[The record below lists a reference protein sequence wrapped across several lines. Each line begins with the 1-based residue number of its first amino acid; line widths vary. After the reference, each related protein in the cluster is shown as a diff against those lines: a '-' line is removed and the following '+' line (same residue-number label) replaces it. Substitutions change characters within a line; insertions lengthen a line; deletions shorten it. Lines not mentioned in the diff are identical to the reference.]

1 MNETILAPDVF
12 DRLHQAM
19 ASDHAGFIALYRD
32 FLADAW
38 QTLRKLR
45 EAVQQQQTEE
55 VRAKAHYLKSGSL
68 ILGAIMV
75 AQDAA
80 RLEEMGRCADVKSA
94 DAVLEQTVQA
104 LRKVQAELSER
115 LGAAV
120 IPADQAAA

>member
-1 MNETILAPDVF
+1 MV
-12 DRLHQAM
+12 
-19 ASDHAGFIALYRD
+19 SDHAGFIALYRD

-45 EAVQQQQTEE
+45 EAVQQQQIEE

-80 RLEEMGRCADVKSA
+80 RLEEMARCADVKSA
-94 DAVLEQTVQA
+94 DAVLEHVVQA

-115 LGAAV
+115 LGPAV
-120 IPADQAAA
+120 IPTDQAAA